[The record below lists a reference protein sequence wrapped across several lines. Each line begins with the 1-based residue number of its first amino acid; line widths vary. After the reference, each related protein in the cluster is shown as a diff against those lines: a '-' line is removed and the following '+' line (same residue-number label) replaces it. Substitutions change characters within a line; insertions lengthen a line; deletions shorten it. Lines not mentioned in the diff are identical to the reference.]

1 MSINH
6 VDIKNANISNSGLIS
21 KNQALENNNENN
33 QLNKKMKIIKHKK
46 KIFLLNKR
54 KKNLKIIFKQKK
66 KKKEKKKEK
75 DTKSPCCLIKIY
87 NYIYSH
93 FLESRLVS
101 PFALTIL
108 TLVNLLI
115 NLIIFVCSLIYSS
128 IDPRTPYYHELM
140 NNWASRPISGIFVK
154 YDTNDITEN
163 SDWYNFKRWEGR
175 NFQLNYL
182 DTNYNLTLFNSIN
195 KKGKNVG

>member
-1 MSINH
+1 
-6 VDIKNANISNSGLIS
+6 
-21 KNQALENNNENN
+21 
-33 QLNKKMKIIKHKK
+33 MKIIKHKK
-46 KIFLLNKR
+46 KNYLLNKR
-54 KKNLKIIFKQKK
+54 KKKSQDYLQAKEKGKERE
-66 KKKEKKKEK
+66 KKEKEKGKEKEK

-115 NLIIFVCSLIYSS
+115 NLIIFVCSLICPS
-128 IDPRTPYYHELM
+128 IVPRTPYYHELM
-140 NNWASRPISGIFVK
+140 NNWFSRPISGIVVK

-163 SDWYNFKRWEGR
+163 YDWYKFKRWEGR

-182 DTNYNLTLFNSIN
+182 DTNYNLTLFNSLLI
-195 KKGKNVG
+195 KREKNVG